1 MYESSLVYILNSSLG
16 RVGRQGIML
25 AGVNSLL
32 LLDSNLSSLE
42 AASFMVRAAREEVT
56 IVNNL
61 FQSDPLG
68 RGQKH
73 KKRIFRFKKI
83 HYSKVSL
90 MTILQCRLL

>member
-1 MYESSLVYILNSSLG
+1 
-16 RVGRQGIML
+16 ML

-42 AASFMVRAAREEVT
+42 AASFMVRAAREVT

>member
-1 MYESSLVYILNSSLG
+1 
-16 RVGRQGIML
+16 ML

-32 LLDSNLSSLE
+32 LLDSNLSSLD
-42 AASFMVRAAREEVT
+42 AASFMVRAAREVT

>member
-1 MYESSLVYILNSSLG
+1 
-16 RVGRQGIML
+16 ML

-42 AASFMVRAAREEVT
+42 AASFMVRAAREVT

-73 KKRIFRFKKI
+73 KKRIFRFKKM